1 MPTISSAT
9 TPPAQATT
17 SVLQQRYVQFAACLG
32 FALVLLD
39 VSVVN
44 VALDSLSTAF
54 HSGMTGLQ
62 WVVNAY
68 ALVFAA
74 LLLSAGSL
82 GDRLGAKRVFMLGF
96 SCFTVASLL
105 CGLATGMPVLIAA
118 RALQGLGAAL
128 LVPNSLALLQQV
140 FPDSA
145 QRSRAVGWWGAAGG
159 GAALAAGP
167 VLGGLLVT
175 WTSWRGI
182 FLVNLPVG
190 LLGLWLTY
198 RHAPSSTLS
207 SALKGRSFDIAG
219 QITAIAALG
228 SLTFALTEASRQGW
242 SAAPVIACL
251 AIFVACAALFIRI
264 ERQSASPMLPL
275 SLFQNSTVSASAV
288 IGLLINFAFYGMVF
302 ILSLFF
308 SRIRHFDAQQTGF
321 SFLPMMGVLVL
332 TNLLA
337 GPLSNR
343 IGARQLTVA
352 GLMLGALGYL
362 LLLPTNSSSPY
373 ALMIVPMLLSG
384 VGISLTIPV
393 ITNATLSSVARSQA
407 GIGSGLLNSARQV
420 GGVLGVAVFGFLAQG
435 EDSAQF
441 MWGMHCAMALS
452 TVLLALGAVL
462 GHRYIK

>member
-1 MPTISSAT
+1 
-9 TPPAQATT
+9 
-17 SVLQQRYVQFAACLG
+17 
-32 FALVLLD
+32 
-39 VSVVN
+39 
-44 VALDSLSTAF
+44 
-54 HSGMTGLQ
+54 
-62 WVVNAY
+62 
-68 ALVFAA
+68 
-74 LLLSAGSL
+74 
-82 GDRLGAKRVFMLGF
+82 
-96 SCFTVASLL
+96 
-105 CGLATGMPVLIAA
+105 
-118 RALQGLGAAL
+118 
-128 LVPNSLALLQQV
+128 
-140 FPDSA
+140 
-145 QRSRAVGWWGAAGG
+145 
-159 GAALAAGP
+159 
-167 VLGGLLVT
+167 
-175 WTSWRGI
+175 
-182 FLVNLPVG
+182 
-190 LLGLWLTY
+190 
-198 RHAPSSTLS
+198 
-207 SALKGRSFDIAG
+207 
-219 QITAIAALG
+219 
-228 SLTFALTEASRQGW
+228 
-242 SAAPVIACL
+242 
-251 AIFVACAALFIRI
+251 
-264 ERQSASPMLPL
+264 MLPL

-393 ITNATLSSVARSQA
+393 ITNATLSSVPRSQA

-435 EDSAQF
+435 EDSVQF

-452 TVLLALGAVL
+452 AVLLALGAVL